1 MNAEIIAVGTELLL
15 GDILNTNARFLS
27 QELAALGIDVYYQQ
41 VVGDN
46 PKRLKAVIG
55 EAISR
60 SDIVIMSGGL
70 GPTDDDLTKEITAEY
85 FGLSLYFDEGVMA
98 EMNEYLKGRPMV
110 KSNEKQAYIP
120 EGAKIIH
127 NNYGTAPGIIIE
139 KDEKIAILLP
149 GPPRELEPLFKEQVR
164 DYLKEKSGYV
174 MKSLVVRLFG
184 SGESSVAEKV
194 RDLMESPNPTVA
206 PYAKDGEVTLRITA
220 KAKDE
225 NEADDLIDSMYEQ
238 VKERVGEF
246 IYGFGEEE
254 MSSVVCRL
262 LMQNKTT
269 VAAAESCTAG
279 MFTAAI
285 ADNPGSSKVLSES
298 VVTYSNDAK
307 EKYLGV
313 SHETLEKFGAVS
325 CETAKEMAEGIKKAA
340 KSDIGVS
347 ITGIAGPDGGTPEKP
362 VGLVYVGVA
371 HEKGTVVKKL
381 QLFGDR
387 KRVRHLSVLNALNEI
402 RKILLDK

>member
-27 QELAALGIDVYYQQ
+27 QELSALGINVYYQQ

-60 SDIVIMSGGL
+60 SDVVIMSGGL

-85 FGLSLYFDEGVMA
+85 FGLPLYFDQGVMA

-127 NNYGTAPGIIIE
+127 NNYGTAPGIVIE

-164 DYLKEKSGYV
+164 EYLKEKSDFI
-174 MKSLVVRLFG
+174 MKSLVIRLFG
-184 SGESSVAEKV
+184 SGESALAEKV
-194 RDLMESPNPTVA
+194 RDLMENDNPTLA
-206 PYAKDGEVTLRITA
+206 PYAKDGEVTMRITA

-225 NEADDLIDSMYEQ
+225 AEADELIKNMYEN
-238 VKERVGEF
+238 VKERVGEY

-254 MSSVVCRL
+254 MASVVCRL
-262 LMQNKTT
+262 LAQEKMT

-279 MFTAAI
+279 MFTATL
-285 ADNPGSSKVLSES
+285 ADNPGASEVLSES

-313 SHETLEKFGAVS
+313 SHETLSKFGAVS
-325 CETAKEMAEGIKKAA
+325 YETAKEMAEGIKKAA
-340 KSDIGVS
+340 GSDIGVS
-347 ITGIAGPDGGTPEKP
+347 ITGIAGPGGGTKDKP

-371 HEKGTVVKKL
+371 HASGTLVKKL

>member
-27 QELAALGIDVYYQQ
+27 QELSSLGINVYYQQ

-60 SDIVIMSGGL
+60 SDVVIMSGGL

-85 FGLSLYFDEGVMA
+85 FGLPLYFDEGVMA

-164 DYLKEKSGYV
+164 DYLKEKSGFV

-184 SGESSVAEKV
+184 SGESALAEKI
-194 RDLMESPNPTVA
+194 RDLMESENPTLA
-206 PYAKDGEVTLRITA
+206 PYAKDGEVTMRITA

-225 NEADDLIDSMYEQ
+225 AEADELIKNMYEQ
-238 VKERVGEF
+238 VKGRVGEYV
-246 IYGFGEEE
+246 YGFGEEE
-254 MSSVVCRL
+254 MAAVVCRL
-262 LMQNKTT
+262 LAQEKMT

-279 MFTAAI
+279 MFTAAL
-285 ADNPGSSKVLSES
+285 ADNPGASAVLSES

-313 SHETLEKFGAVS
+313 SHDTLSRFGAVS
-325 CETAKEMAEGIKKAA
+325 SETAKEMAEGIKKAA
-340 KSDIGVS
+340 GSDIGVS
-347 ITGIAGPDGGTPEKP
+347 ITGIAGPGGGTKEKP

-371 HEKGTVVKKL
+371 HAGGTQVKKL

>member
-27 QELAALGIDVYYQQ
+27 RELSALGINVYYQQ

-46 PKRLKAVIG
+46 PKRLKAVID
-55 EAISR
+55 ETISR

-85 FGLSLYFDEGVMA
+85 FGLPLYFDEGVMA

-164 DYLKEKSGYV
+164 DYLKEKSGFV

-184 SGESSVAEKV
+184 SGESALAEKV
-194 RDLMESPNPTVA
+194 RDLMESENPTLA
-206 PYAKDGEVTLRITA
+206 PYAKGGEVTMRITA

-225 NEADDLIDSMYEQ
+225 AEADELISNMYER
-238 VKERVGEF
+238 VKERVGEY

-254 MSSVVCRL
+254 MASVVCAL
-262 LMQNKTT
+262 LAQEKMT

-279 MFTAAI
+279 MFTATL
-285 ADNPGSSKVLSES
+285 ADIPGASAVLSES

-313 SHETLEKFGAVS
+313 SHETLSKFGAVS
-325 CETAKEMAEGIKKAA
+325 SETAKEMAEGIKKAA
-340 KSDIGVS
+340 GSDIGVS
-347 ITGIAGPDGGTPEKP
+347 ITGSAGPGGGTKEKP

-371 HEKGTVVKKL
+371 HAGGTLVKKL

-387 KRVRHLSVLNALNEI
+387 KRVRHLSVLNAFNEI

>member
-1 MNAEIIAVGTELLL
+1 MAKKGRPRKKKYVPTTIT
-15 GDILNTNARFLS
+15 
-27 QELAALGIDVYYQQ
+27 
-41 VVGDN
+41 
-46 PKRLKAVIG
+46 
-55 EAISR
+55 SR
-60 SDIVIMSGGL
+60 S
-70 GPTDDDLTKEITAEY
+70 PTQEIRSY
-85 FGLSLYFDEGVMA
+85 FIDSLI

-127 NNYGTAPGIIIE
+127 NNYGTAPGIVIE

-164 DYLKEKSGYV
+164 EYLKEKSDFI
-174 MKSLVVRLFG
+174 MKSLVIRLFG
-184 SGESSVAEKV
+184 SGESALAEKV
-194 RDLMESPNPTVA
+194 RDLMENDNPTLA
-206 PYAKDGEVTLRITA
+206 PYAKDGEVTMRITA

-225 NEADDLIDSMYEQ
+225 AEADELIKNMYEN
-238 VKERVGEF
+238 VKERVGEY

-254 MSSVVCRL
+254 MASVVCRL
-262 LMQNKTT
+262 LAQEKMT

-279 MFTAAI
+279 MFTATL
-285 ADNPGSSKVLSES
+285 ADNPGASEVLSES

-313 SHETLEKFGAVS
+313 SHETLSKFGAVS
-325 CETAKEMAEGIKKAA
+325 YETAKEMAEGIKKAA
-340 KSDIGVS
+340 GSDIGVS
-347 ITGIAGPDGGTPEKP
+347 ITGIAGPGGGTKDKP

-371 HEKGTVVKKL
+371 HASGTLVKKL